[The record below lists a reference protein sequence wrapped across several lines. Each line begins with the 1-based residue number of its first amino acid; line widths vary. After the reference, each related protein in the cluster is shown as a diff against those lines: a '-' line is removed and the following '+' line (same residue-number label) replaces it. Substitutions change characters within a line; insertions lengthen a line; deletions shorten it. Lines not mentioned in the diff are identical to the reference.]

1 MKLKYKYIA
10 GLFCLCLLLCNLS
23 IIPVKH
29 AQAGNNNIII
39 PDRKAKNNSVAGYK
53 IKEDKKEF
61 KDKKGNV
68 RCIVSFQYPQ
78 FTSTSPAAIKIN
90 RQLKKKSRQYFK
102 SENFRN
108 IKKYTKDAIKYN
120 RFSYETDQY
129 LWTTYCSMSYNK
141 DNIVSFQMSE
151 WWYAGGVTTR
161 NYYGLNYNL
170 DTGKELEIKDVI
182 KGNAK
187 TEILKAAKKYLKGDK
202 EAYKIIKDTK
212 KYKFYFEKGTVYIC
226 YGGYELNRGP
236 GFDIFTVKIPDIN
249 KV

>member
-1 MKLKYKYIA
+1 MKYKYIA

-39 PDRKAKNNSVAGYK
+39 PDRKAKNNSMAGYK

-68 RCIVSFQYPQ
+68 RCIVAFQYPQ
-78 FTSTSPAAIKIN
+78 FTSTSPAAVKIN

-102 SENFRN
+102 SENFKN

-120 RFSYETDQY
+120 RFSYKTDQY

-141 DNIVSFQMSE
+141 DNIVSFQMAE

-161 NYYGLNYNL
+161 DYYGLNYNL